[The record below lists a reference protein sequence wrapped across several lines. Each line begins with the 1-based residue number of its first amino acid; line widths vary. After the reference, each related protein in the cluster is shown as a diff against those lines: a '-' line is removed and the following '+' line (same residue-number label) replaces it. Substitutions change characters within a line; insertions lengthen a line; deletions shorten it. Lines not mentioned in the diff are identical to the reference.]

1 LLFFYP
7 YVSKLVVFRV
17 YDTLTCHGE
26 YDWWSFISL
35 LVASQQKIEASS
47 KIDTKAMIFRNAKMP

>member
-1 LLFFYP
+1 MFFSLLFIFYP

-17 YDTLTCHGE
+17 YDTLTCYGE

-35 LVASQQKIEASS
+35 LVASQQKM
-47 KIDTKAMIFRNAKMP
+47 KLYQKFKLRP